1 VTTVP
6 STRTPRKVAL
16 TEEHATKTPRRTS
29 TTEER
34 PKSSADT
41 LGDARS

>member
-6 STRTPRKVAL
+6 SARTPRKVAS